1 VRLQPG
7 LVAPAA
13 DVSVCYTPNVNEPP
27 RPLRDLTDAAMAV
40 PGRPLAEAA
49 YRRLDRF
56 LDRRQAEAFRFLWWF
71 LPATSIAKRP
81 AFQQLLA
88 SRLLSDTAQQALA
101 YGALV
106 ATVRQGGN
114 ALDAAIVGVAGLL
127 PPALLGL
134 YGGAVAD
141 ALPKRIAL
149 GAAYALQGA
158 LCFMIPIVFG
168 TGLGAILALL
178 FAVNALG
185 QVSGPSEGS
194 AVPLVADEQEL
205 ASANSF
211 LNLAS
216 SAGQALGTALLAPF
230 LVRAFG
236 VRTVMYVSG
245 VLLLLAST
253 RVIDLE
259 TNRGRQAID
268 WRPPRADVA
277 GVLRWF
283 ARERAVASMLVLG
296 MLGGTASVVVAT
308 LGPRYTESVLGV
320 DAADSVY
327 VFAPTAA
334 GLLLALLVA
343 PKAIARLGERRLAGL
358 GFVLAALS
366 LICLGLVRELAPAV
380 DAANPARL
388 LTAGPLAVPRSVR
401 TAALFAAP
409 LGFGITSVTAAVQ
422 TYINRRVPEPLQG
435 RAFALQSTL
444 KNGLAIAPLLALGAL
459 ASLLGVDTMLLVAPL
474 ALLAVALVFV
484 RLSYHWAGEEPLTGV
499 HAFTA
504 LLEEDIAPASGATAD
519 PQEDT
524 PPAS

>member
-1 VRLQPG
+1 
-7 LVAPAA
+7 
-13 DVSVCYTPNVNEPP
+13 
-27 RPLRDLTDAAMAV
+27 MAV
-40 PGRPLAEAA
+40 PGRPLAQAA
-49 YRRLDRF
+49 YRRFDQLLDRG
-56 LDRRQAEAFRFLWWF
+56 QSEAFRFLWWF
-71 LPATSIAKRP
+71 LPATSVAKRP

-106 ATVRQGGN
+106 AVVREGGN
-114 ALDAAIVGVAGLL
+114 AFDAAIVGVAALL

-149 GAAYALQGA
+149 GVAYAVQGA
-158 LCFMIPIVFG
+158 LCFLIPIVFG
-168 TGLGAILALL
+168 TDLGSILALL

-185 QVSGPSEGS
+185 QISGPSEGS
-194 AVPLVADEQEL
+194 VVPLVADEQEL

-236 VRTVMYVSG
+236 VRPVMYVAG
-245 VLLLLAST
+245 VLLLLAAS
-253 RVIDLE
+253 RVIDLPA
-259 TNRGRQAID
+259 RGRQTID

-277 GVLRWF
+277 GLLRWF

-334 GLLLALLVA
+334 GLLLALVTA
-343 PKAIARLGERRLAGL
+343 PKAIVRLGERRLAGL
-358 GFVLAALS
+358 GFALTAAALV
-366 LICLGLVRELAPAV
+366 CLGLVRELAPAV
-380 DAANPARL
+380 DVVNPARL
-388 LTAGPLAVPRSVR
+388 VTSGPLAVPRSVR

-409 LGFGITSVTAAVQ
+409 LGFGITAVTAAVQ
-422 TYINRRVPEPLQG
+422 TYINRRVPEHLQG

-444 KNGLAIAPLLALGAL
+444 KNGLAIGPLLALGSL

-474 ALLAVALVFV
+474 ALLAIALVFV
-484 RLSYHWAGEEPLTGV
+484 RLSYRWAGEDPPTGV
-499 HAFTA
+499 RA
-504 LLEEDIAPASGATAD
+504 LTDLLTEDASAAAPAAAIDQGA
-519 PQEDT
+519 
-524 PPAS
+524 PPEA